1 MMVFADRLAGF
12 IGAPWATSFC
22 NLHEL
27 WLTELTV

>member
-12 IGAPWATSFC
+12 KGALWAASFC
-22 NLHEL
+22 NLHDL